1 MCFLYCK
8 DKLIRA
14 AKMGPQ
20 KNAQTAFFVGLAD
33 CGLLRRFG
41 ILLSAA
47 REKKALRGRHNRNVA
62 GGVPDDCVSA
72 RTKDVGSPGD
82 HLSELAGWL
91 NHRVFGPLLPAQ

>member
-33 CGLLRRFG
+33 W
-41 ILLSAA
+41 STV
-47 REKKALRGRHNRNVA
+47 ERGVVA
-62 GGVPDDCVSA
+62 
-72 RTKDVGSPGD
+72 
-82 HLSELAGWL
+82 
-91 NHRVFGPLLPAQ
+91 